1 MMLALLFDILNAPI
15 LIAQIIGAETA
26 LLATFFGNN
35 FWAFRGKHHH
45 TFWNKLVRFHAS
57 ALGGL
62 LINSTLVVVLV
73 KYGHLYYG
81 AALVIGSVAG
91 LVWNY
96 TLYKKFVFKI
106 HSKNNEKLIN
116 Q

>member
-1 MMLALLFDILNAPI
+1 MLALLFDILNAPI

-35 FWAFRGKHHH
+35 FWAFKGKHHH
-45 TFWNKLVRFHAS
+45 TFWIKLVRFHAS

-62 LINSTLVVVLV
+62 LINSTSVVVLV

-96 TLYKKFVFKI
+96 TLYKKFVFKA
-106 HSKNNEKLIN
+106 HPKDNEKLTN

>member
-1 MMLALLFDILNAPI
+1 MLVLLFDILNIPI
-15 LIAQIIGAETA
+15 LVAQIAGAETA

-35 FWAFRGKHHH
+35 FWAFKGKHYHA
-45 TFWNKLVRFHAS
+45 FWNKIARFHAS

-81 AALVIGSVAG
+81 AALVIGSVCG

-96 TLYKKFVFKI
+96 TAYKKFVFKY
-106 HSKNNEKLIN
+106 KND
-116 Q
+116 